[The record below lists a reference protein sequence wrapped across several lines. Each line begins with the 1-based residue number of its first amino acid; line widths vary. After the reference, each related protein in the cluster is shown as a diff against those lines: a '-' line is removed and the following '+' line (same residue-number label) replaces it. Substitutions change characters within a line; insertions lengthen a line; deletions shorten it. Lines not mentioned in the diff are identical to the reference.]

1 MYMRP
6 ERSREELII
15 LEQILISLNG
25 SSKRK
30 SKIMFDVFLTSRQLK
45 SFMLFL
51 AENDLV
57 RYNSENSTYTT
68 TTKGIELLQ
77 LIKSLRSYFDKRSP
91 ADPAAIV

>member
-6 ERSREELII
+6 ERYRDELVI

-25 SSKRK
+25 SSKKK

-45 SFMLFL
+45 SFMYFL

-57 RYNSENSTYTT
+57 RHNSEDSTYTT
-68 TTKGIELLQ
+68 TIRGIELLQ
-77 LIKSLRSYFDKRSP
+77 LIKSLRGYLDKSP
-91 ADPAAIV
+91 AALADTV